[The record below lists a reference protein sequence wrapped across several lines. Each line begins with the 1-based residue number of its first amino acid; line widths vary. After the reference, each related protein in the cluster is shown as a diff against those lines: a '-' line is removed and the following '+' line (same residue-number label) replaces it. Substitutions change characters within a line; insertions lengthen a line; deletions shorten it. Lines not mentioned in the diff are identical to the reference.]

1 MNPVPE
7 YFFARTNENKKAIE
21 YFRKVNILI
30 NNMDNDMDSINN
42 WIENKDEE
50 NKEEN
55 KDEENN
61 KSIEG
66 NKISCPVG
74 YAIKIHDIFLE
85 EELVIKKLKNKC
97 ESQLVTDI
105 KNLCENKHYFY
116 MEVSYQ
122 YVEDKMLSKSLN
134 CRCDILCLNIPLVNL
149 YNMLIFMDTP
159 FFVDNKIIDY
169 NRQVYTIKNYTSL
182 KLCYSWANGDSTLV
196 NPNIKLDNEIHLV
209 ISDDIIELN
218 ANIYLSLVEH
228 SAVLHTLIEQNE
240 EKHYVIDECDGK
252 LKKEKKLNLKRND
265 ILREILIYPSN
276 IVLQSTKNI
285 AVLRTDYR
293 RRMSQTYS
301 TILIEGRHIY
311 ERNAILE
318 ISIVK
323 WILRIMKDGGS
334 IDCGITPFV
343 KGMLVM
349 PTYYRSGDCS
359 KTPHITFKYYRL
371 SRKADYDW
379 KGIHRLRWYNIT
391 LQEEGFHHINDVLGT
406 SSISVLRGVKD
417 AKELTMCEEY
427 SDLKLKLIE
436 KRILKE
442 MFKAM
447 EDTVSNI
454 GELKKVKIIFF
465 NEINNKVTFKLY
477 AGDSK
482 LIEEYLNQYLVHNGT
497 QNNEDETSINLI

>member
-1 MNPVPE
+1 MQNEACSILFNNQHDYYNQPEQAMYHRRIYTSNSIKYLHSGKDSLKDESCASAAENHIE

-85 EELVIKKLKNKC
+85 EESVIKKLKNKC

-218 ANIYLSLVEH
+218 ANIYLSLVDH

-240 EKHYVIDECDGK
+240 EKHYVIVPKIG
-252 LKKEKKLNLKRND
+252 L
-265 ILREILIYPSN
+265 IHIFSLRFDMFISHISQLIYPSN

-349 PTYYRSGDCS
+349 PTYYRSGDCRFVVIVIA
-359 KTPHITFKYYRL
+359 KAIKRKYIRVSAYL
-371 SRKADYDW
+371 ES
-379 KGIHRLRWYNIT
+379 GIHRLRWYNIT
-391 LQEEGFHHINDVLGT
+391 LQEEGFHHINDVSGT
-406 SSISVLRGVKD
+406 SSISGKVFELVD
-417 AKELTMCEEY
+417 AL
-427 SDLKLKLIE
+427 LLH
-436 KRILKE
+436 ILYDSIYDTKP
-442 MFKAM
+442 M
-447 EDTVSNI
+447 EDNS
-454 GELKKVKIIFF
+454 
-465 NEINNKVTFKLY
+465 VTFK
-477 AGDSK
+477 
-482 LIEEYLNQYLVHNGT
+482 
-497 QNNEDETSINLI
+497 

>member
-21 YFRKVNILI
+21 YFRKVNIII

-159 FFVDNKIIDY
+159 FFIDNKIIDY

-182 KLCYSWANGDSTLV
+182 KLCYSWTNGDSTLVNPNIKLDNEIHLVISDDIIELNANIYLSLVEHSAVLHTLIEQNEEKHYVITNGDSTLV

-252 LKKEKKLNLKRND
+252 LKKGDFYHISQVLLEKKLNLKRND

-301 TILIEGRHIY
+301 TILIEGCHIY

-318 ISIVK
+318 ISI
-323 WILRIMKDGGS
+323 IMKDGL
-334 IDCGITPFV
+334 
-343 KGMLVM
+343 LV
-349 PTYYRSGDCS
+349 T
-359 KTPHITFKYYRL
+359 
-371 SRKADYDW
+371 
-379 KGIHRLRWYNIT
+379 N
-391 LQEEGFHHINDVLGT
+391 
-406 SSISVLRGVKD
+406 
-417 AKELTMCEEY
+417 TM
-427 SDLKLKLIE
+427 
-436 KRILKE
+436 
-442 MFKAM
+442 
-447 EDTVSNI
+447 
-454 GELKKVKIIFF
+454 
-465 NEINNKVTFKLY
+465 
-477 AGDSK
+477 
-482 LIEEYLNQYLVHNGT
+482 NQT
-497 QNNEDETSINLI
+497 T